1 MKENVAI
8 IFDGLYGG
16 GAERIA
22 GLLSVYL
29 AERFNVYLF
38 LERTDKFVYDY
49 RGKIIDC
56 GKSGTELME
65 YNVMLAKKSLNIHY
79 SISFMEFFN
88 YINIKTKQDD
98 IVIISERCNLTCA
111 APHSFYDE
119 LMIRRL
125 YKYADHIVAIS
136 DGVRRGLID
145 KYGIAEEKITTINN
159 FTDKES
165 IVKKSEESNF
175 AFRKKA
181 GKLIV
186 SIGRLEEQKNHRRL
200 LCQFKNLYDD
210 DKDVQLVIIGNG
222 SLYHELTELVRQ
234 LEIDDAVT
242 FFPYMS
248 NPFSILKQADV
259 FVLPS
264 RYEGLGNVLIEAMC
278 LGIPIIAVDCPSGPA
293 ELLSDSYNSNR
304 EITAAW
310 KKHERGI
317 LVTPSP
323 SEDDLSTT
331 YLSEAIEYLLSSDEY
346 RMRVIQNQKE
356 YMSKYSNEKIF
367 LDWVDV
373 FNKAKKT
380 RCDNKWNYEKKLDV
394 IYGAGRYCRRLIRE
408 MKEEN
413 RDIYA
418 IMVSD
423 LHNNPAEVEG
433 IPVYDVAKL
442 KDRRND
448 VNVILGVYDFDSIEQ
463 ICHLLKDNEFAYV
476 ERPMM
481 FPEKE

>member
-98 IVIISERCNLTCA
+98 VVIISERCNLTCA

-222 SLYHELTELVRQ
+222 SLYHELTELVQQ
-234 LEIDDAVT
+234 LE
-242 FFPYMS
+242 
-248 NPFSILKQADV
+248 
-259 FVLPS
+259 
-264 RYEGLGNVLIEAMC
+264 
-278 LGIPIIAVDCPSGPA
+278 
-293 ELLSDSYNSNR
+293 
-304 EITAAW
+304 
-310 KKHERGI
+310 
-317 LVTPSP
+317 
-323 SEDDLSTT
+323 
-331 YLSEAIEYLLSSDEY
+331 
-346 RMRVIQNQKE
+346 
-356 YMSKYSNEKIF
+356 
-367 LDWVDV
+367 
-373 FNKAKKT
+373 
-380 RCDNKWNYEKKLDV
+380 
-394 IYGAGRYCRRLIRE
+394 
-408 MKEEN
+408 
-413 RDIYA
+413 
-418 IMVSD
+418 
-423 LHNNPAEVEG
+423 
-433 IPVYDVAKL
+433 
-442 KDRRND
+442 DRKS
-448 VNVILGVYDFDSIEQ
+448 VV
-463 ICHLLKDNEFAYV
+463 
-476 ERPMM
+476 
-481 FPEKE
+481 